1 PPGARDRAARRCPG
15 GRAPA
20 ALRRPVRPPHRRPPA
35 REARRG
41 GGAVPHTTRR
51 ASHARR
57 LARRRYAGDTIRG
70 RDSVRPLAARLPRP
84 TRGGP
89 GARRGATGRV
99 AERPSGLCL
108 VSSHGRGRHLSRA
121 RGAVG
126 RMACLAARGP
136 SAQSLAPA
144 GSRAR
149 HADGLRGRRGG
160 VDGHRAG
167 SPAVGDLRRL
177 EDPGRRHADAGVGRA
192 VCHLHAALLLPRRD
206 CRLAPVPTHHPQSG
220 GAGVAR
226 ILHGTRERGAG
237 SGEQHVTLADIL
249 AGIVFVALNAYAV
262 LGGADFGGGVWD
274 LLALGPRRERQR
286 ELIAEAI
293 GPVWEANHV
302 WLILAIV
309 LLFTCFPPAFARL
322 GTLLHIPLSL
332 VLIGIVLRGSAFT
345 FWRYGSPGGEDE
357 RRWGVVF
364 AIASLMTPLLL
375 GTAAGAIASGALGD
389 GGRGS
394 GDFYDTYVAPWLN
407 PFALSVGLFAL
418 IAFAFLAAVYLTLE
432 ARERELQEDFRRRA

>member
-1 PPGARDRAARRCPG
+1 
-15 GRAPA
+15 
-20 ALRRPVRPPHRRPPA
+20 
-35 REARRG
+35 
-41 GGAVPHTTRR
+41 
-51 ASHARR
+51 
-57 LARRRYAGDTIRG
+57 
-70 RDSVRPLAARLPRP
+70 
-84 TRGGP
+84 
-89 GARRGATGRV
+89 
-99 AERPSGLCL
+99 
-108 VSSHGRGRHLSRA
+108 
-121 RGAVG
+121 
-126 RMACLAARGP
+126 MACLAARGP
-136 SAQSLAPA
+136 GAQSLAPA

-149 HADGLRGRRGG
+149 HAHGLHRRRGG

-167 SPAVGDLRRL
+167 PPAVGDLRRL
-177 EDPGRRHADAGVGRA
+177 EDAGRRHADAGVGRA
-192 VCHLHAALLLPRRD
+192 LCHLHSALLLPRRD

-220 GAGVAR
+220 GTGMAR
-226 ILHGTRERGAG
+226 VLHAARERGAG

-345 FWRYGSPGGEDE
+345 FWRYGGAEAEELRP
-357 RRWGVVF
+357 WGVTF
-364 AIASLMTPLLL
+364 AIASPVTPLLM
-375 GTAAGAIASGALGD
+375 GTTGGAIAPGAVGAA
-389 GGRGS
+389 GRGS

-432 ARERELQEDFRRRA
+432 ARERELQEDFRRRALASGAGLFPAAVLSTLL